1 MAPISPT
8 VKLTDRDQL
17 IAYNVSSMRAAM
29 DSISI
34 HRSSIASQMGKNEV
48 QRNVL
53 ETRKLAVDRDVSA
66 LNDTDL
72 AEMITKLQG
81 QMTNLEAAQAAFS
94 KISQQSLFDYLR

>member
-1 MAPISPT
+1 
-8 VKLTDRDQL
+8 
-17 IAYNVSSMRAAM
+17 M

>member
-1 MAPISPT
+1 
-8 VKLTDRDQL
+8 
-17 IAYNVSSMRAAM
+17 MRRSKR
-29 DSISI
+29 SIFVLE
-34 HRSSIASQMGKNEV
+34 KNEM

-53 ETRKLAVDRDVSA
+53 ESRKLIIDRDVSA

-94 KISQQSLFDYLR
+94 KIGQQSLFDYLR